1 MVTTPLGNALRQVAE
16 QATPVDLVEQVRRGA
31 RRRRNR
37 RAAIAGSMLAVIA
50 AAAIPWAI
58 TRSGPVAASGPA
70 TCGAPVTAPL
80 PSWARGGFQPPDT
93 PVLHEVSTDG
103 LMVAVLFGD
112 PLTAPPA
119 ADHHNKVLWVSQP
132 TAAEGNPSAPHFDD
146 LQIDAHLAGSK
157 LTVQRQVTSGPGP
170 SYVDLPQP
178 GCWQLT
184 LHWFGHHD
192 TMDLYYA
199 RQPSTEPTS

>member
-1 MVTTPLGNALRQVAE
+1 MATTPLGNALREVAE

-31 RRRRNR
+31 QRRRNR

-58 TRSGPVAASGPA
+58 TRSGPVTASGPA

-80 PSWARGGFQPPDT
+80 PNWARAGFQPPDT
-93 PVLHEVSTDG
+93 PVLHEVSTGG

-112 PLTAPPA
+112 PLTAPPSS
-119 ADHHNKVLWVSQP
+119 DHHNKVLWVSQP
-132 TAAEGNPSAPHFDD
+132 TAAEGNPSAPHFND
-146 LQIDAHLAGSK
+146 LLIDAHLAGSK
-157 LTVQRQVTSGPGP
+157 LTVERQVTGGPGP
-170 SYVDLPQP
+170 SYIDLPQP